1 MKKLSWL
8 KYPLF
13 LASVILL
20 ISSCKSKQLL
30 LQQGTTER
38 ALKEQ
43 IKKIDAAQPKFRTAN
58 VSRMSATFDV
68 SGRRFS
74 TQANCKIK
82 TDSVIHISIQP
93 FLGFEMFKIEIDKD
107 SIFAFD
113 KVNKKLYA
121 VGFDYFKTKIGIKAS
136 FRDIQNVLSN
146 RYNFSDTEK
155 LNSENWKQQASEN
168 NLSILEHTNGDLIE
182 KYFINNLDR
191 IEKVRIKSQKTAYNA
206 EIVYGAFLI
215 TDTILFPQ
223 EINIVAGTE
232 KRQLKA
238 GFKISKLSFD
248 VPVTFN
254 NIDRSKYTRADL
266 SQLMNK

>member
-1 MKKLSWL
+1 MKKLLWL
-8 KYPLF
+8 KYACYLVGAIA
-13 LASVILL
+13 LV
-20 ISSCKSKQLL
+20 SSCKSKQLL
-30 LQQGTTER
+30 IKQGTTEH

-43 IKKIDAAQPKFRTAN
+43 IKRIDAAQPSFNTAN
-58 VSRMSATFDV
+58 VSRMSASFEV
-68 SGRRFS
+68 GGRRFS

-82 TDSVIHISIQP
+82 TDSLIHISIQP

-121 VGFDYFKTKIGIKAS
+121 VGFEYFKTKFGLTAG
-136 FRDIQNVLSN
+136 FRDIQTVLSN
-146 RYNFSDTEK
+146 RYNFSDTENFK
-155 LNSENWKQQASEN
+155 PEEWKQAPAEN
-168 NLSILEHTNGDLIE
+168 NLSVLEHSNGNTTE
-182 KYFINNLDR
+182 KFYINNLDR
-191 IEKVRIKSQKTAYNA
+191 IEKVQLSSPKATYRA
-206 EIVYGAFLI
+206 EVVYGAFLI
-215 TDTILFPQ
+215 TDTLLFPQ
-223 EINIVAGTE
+223 EINLIAGSD

-238 GFKISKLSFD
+238 AFKISKLNFN